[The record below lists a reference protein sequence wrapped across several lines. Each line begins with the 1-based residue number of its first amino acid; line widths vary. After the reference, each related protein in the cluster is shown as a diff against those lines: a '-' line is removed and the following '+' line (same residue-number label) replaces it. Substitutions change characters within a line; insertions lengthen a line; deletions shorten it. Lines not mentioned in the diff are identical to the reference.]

1 MNILLLRLANN
12 FLRLARLEPS
22 DLRGDSDFEPYNP
35 EESEAFEQAKYLDE
49 IDAPEPLRT
58 NWSEE
63 STEPASD
70 ELKEFVEKAF
80 ELYNKA
86 EEFVDDAKEIVDFYN
101 SEDKLYRYF
110 MEMEA
115 VSNSISKG
123 DYSDERSK
131 LSQFDDIKKYFDSIK
146 NLLVDL
152 NMLREKASTY
162 KTFDMRVLAEDL
174 QIIIAELSGIV
185 KEFDEL
191 KDLHQEANDTDQCI
205 Y

>member
-191 KDLHQEANDTDQCI
+191 KDLHQEANDTD
-205 Y
+205 

>member
-1 MNILLLRLANN
+1 M
-12 FLRLARLEPS
+12 ARLEPS

>member
-1 MNILLLRLANN
+1 M
-12 FLRLARLEPS
+12 ARLEPS
-22 DLRGDSDFEPYNP
+22 DLRGRIDFEPYNP

-152 NMLREKASTY
+152 NMLREKVSTY

-191 KDLHQEANDTDQCI
+191 KDLHQEANDTN
-205 Y
+205 

>member
-12 FLRLARLEPS
+12 FLRLAKLEPA
-22 DLRGDSDFEPYNP
+22 DLRGRIDFEPYNP

-152 NMLREKASTY
+152 NMLREKVSTY

-191 KDLHQEANDTDQCI
+191 KDLHQEANDTN
-205 Y
+205 

>member
-22 DLRGDSDFEPYNP
+22 DLRGRIDFEPYNP

-152 NMLREKASTY
+152 NMLREKVSTY

-191 KDLHQEANDTDQCI
+191 KDLHQEANDTN
-205 Y
+205 

>member
-22 DLRGDSDFEPYNP
+22 DLRGRIDFEPYNP

-131 LSQFDDIKKYFDSIK
+131 LNQFNDIKKYFDSTERFLI
-146 NLLVDL
+146 DL
-152 NMLREKASTY
+152 NMLREKVSTY
-162 KTFDMRVLAEDL
+162 KTFDMRAAAEDL
-174 QIIIAELSGIV
+174 QIVIAELSGIV

-191 KDLHQEANDTDQCI
+191 KDLHQEANDTD
-205 Y
+205 